1 MTASETCE
9 DLHSAVDSV
18 GERAREE
25 AAAYAGD
32 DDRPLGGYA
41 VLLSTYAT
49 TVVGLG
55 AIVRRRQALPERLP
69 AADLALLGVATHKLS
84 RLIAKD
90 SVGAVFR
97 APFTT
102 FEEPLGN
109 GEVHDE
115 VRGKGLR
122 HAVGELVTC
131 PFCLAVW
138 TATALAYGL
147 VLAPRATRLM
157 MSVLSAV
164 LASDVLQLAY
174 GIAQRVERGD

>member
-1 MTASETCE
+1 MAASVSE
-9 DLHSAVDSV
+9 H
-18 GERAREE
+18 AREE
-25 AAAYAGD
+25 GAAYARGA
-32 DDRPLGGYA
+32 DRPLGGYA
-41 VLLSTYAT
+41 VLVSSYAAS
-49 TVVGLG
+49 VFALAAV
-55 AIVRRRQALPERLP
+55 VRRRRALPDRLP

-84 RLIAKD
+84 RLVAKD

-97 APFTT
+97 APFTS
-102 FEEPLGN
+102 FEAAAGN

-115 VRGKGLR
+115 VRGDGIR

-147 VLAPRATRLM
+147 VLAPRATRLV

-164 LASDVLQLAY
+164 FVSDVLQLAY
-174 GIAQRVERGD
+174 GIAQRIERGE